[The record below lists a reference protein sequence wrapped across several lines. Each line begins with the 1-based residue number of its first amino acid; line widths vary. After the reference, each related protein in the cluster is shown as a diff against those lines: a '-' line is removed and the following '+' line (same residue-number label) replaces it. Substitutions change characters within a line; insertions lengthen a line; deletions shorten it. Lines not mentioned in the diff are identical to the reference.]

1 MSLPAPA
8 AGLRVSPGVLVW
20 TLSTAQLVSWGIL
33 FYSFAVFVVPMEAEL
48 GWSKAVLNA
57 ALSVGLIVSGL
68 FAPWVGAQIDRGR
81 AHLIMTLGS
90 LLGTVALLAWAA
102 VDSPVAFFL
111 IWVALGGA
119 MGCTL
124 YEPGFAVL
132 VRSLGDHAPRAI
144 LQMTFVGGLA
154 STAFIPLSHILV
166 ERLGWRPALVV
177 LAGINLLAATL
188 VHAIVLRPAAG
199 AGPAMAGG
207 GARAGLTAR
216 AAMADSRFWG
226 FLVAFATYNL
236 AFTAMV
242 FHFLPLLDER
252 GIDRAAAVALF
263 TFIGPMQVTGRLVLL
278 AVEGRVS
285 ARAVGR
291 GLFLAAV
298 PMILLLL
305 AAGAD
310 LRILALFIIVYGVI
324 NGLLTVVR
332 GTVIR
337 EAFGAASYG
346 AIQGRL
352 TLPAN
357 VARAMGP
364 TIGALLW
371 GLAGGYDPVLL
382 ALSAVCA
389 VAAIAFWFATRAPA
403 SS

>member
-1 MSLPAPA
+1 
-8 AGLRVSPGVLVW
+8 
-20 TLSTAQLVSWGIL
+20 
-33 FYSFAVFVVPMEAEL
+33 
-48 GWSKAVLNA
+48 
-57 ALSVGLIVSGL
+57 
-68 FAPWVGAQIDRGR
+68 
-81 AHLIMTLGS
+81 
-90 LLGTVALLAWAA
+90 
-102 VDSPVAFFL
+102 
-111 IWVALGGA
+111 

-242 FHFLPLLDER
+242 FHLLPLLDER

-346 AIQGRL
+346 AIQGRVSPCRP
-352 TLPAN
+352 TSRARWDRRSARCCGASPA
-357 VARAMGP
+357 ATTPCCWRCPRCAPSPRSRSGSRRAPPRRPDSGP
-364 TIGALLW
+364 
-371 GLAGGYDPVLL
+371 GLAYTPPPMN
-382 ALSAVCA
+382 SPR
-389 VAAIAFWFATRAPA
+389 IAFCAADTAGPDGLASLVSRYPAAPPEHADVVSRWAATASCWRRSTAARRAAAGLRHEPRHRSA
-403 SS
+403 S